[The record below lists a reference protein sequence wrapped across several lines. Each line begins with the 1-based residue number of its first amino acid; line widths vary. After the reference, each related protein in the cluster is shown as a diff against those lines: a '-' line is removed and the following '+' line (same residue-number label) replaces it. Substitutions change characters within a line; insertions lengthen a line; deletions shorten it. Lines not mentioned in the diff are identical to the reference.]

1 MNATLERSTLG
12 RLLDPIQDCLTP
24 EVAAKI
30 AALRADTVT
39 QAKLDDY
46 AERNGEGT
54 LTPAERDEY
63 RALVSALNLI
73 TILQAQ
79 ARSVLAADRPLV
91 VEMPGT
97 EPVPSPRRG
106 VRE

>member
-12 RLLDPIQDCLTP
+12 RLLDPLRDCLTP

-30 AALRADTVT
+30 AALRADAET
-39 QAKLDDY
+39 QAKLDDF

-63 RALVSALNLI
+63 RALVSAGNLI
-73 TILQAQ
+73 AILQAQ
-79 ARSVLAADRPLV
+79 ARSVLA
-91 VEMPGT
+91 G
-97 EPVPSPRRG
+97 S
-106 VRE
+106 